1 MVALL
6 GRLVGRRVPASA
18 AGPPGVTQAGVGGL
32 APLPGRAQALPQR
45 LDVLPAGARGPRCPA
60 VCRRGPAPP
69 PPPLPPPRWA
79 PGWAACAG
87 SALGDG
93 APLEARR
100 QKTPVWRALGPTC
113 SHRPRWPR
121 APAEAA
127 APDQRGAADR
137 LAARPLGGR
146 GGGALGCCRWLGCA
160 DVPDP
165 PPGLVTRLR
174 PQSASR
180 PGQGRRPGPAARD
193 ERLPVGP
200 SRAPPCPPP
209 RRLGSVRWPGGW
221 ARALRPVLDP
231 PRGSAR
237 QVGERDRRRRRLAEA
252 WALTNRLWEV
262 ASWWTGATKAVPVQ
276 SDATV
281 MVSPVLLPLCPQVAQ
296 VVGEPVARLA
306 VARVWRALSPSRR
319 AVERGDGDDVGA
331 VRAGHAPR
339 LGLIKR
345 WRQHHRERQHL
356 ESIIGGDPEVET
368 GGLMPTKTPRGQ
380 ELTLAQALANQAL
393 HARRRRI
400 EPGHR
405 RVKRCRMVKDRIR
418 LGKDGSRDVVMA
430 RCGALHH
437 FRVRLTPWQPMVES
451 G

>member
-1 MVALL
+1 MCALMGAPYPEEVPQGTEAHESPSPCRVSASL
-6 GRLVGRRVPASA
+6 PDPQASGGSGRTTSAGPPPSLLTRSTPARAARASA
-18 AGPPGVTQAGVGGL
+18 AAAAQPYAAPAPHAARDGGAARAPRGAAGPGQRRRPARRDPSRRGRAGPPAG
-32 APLPGRAQALPQR
+32 PGPGPPPTARR
-45 LDVLPAGARGPRCPA
+45 PAGGREGAALSRRLSAWAGPP
-60 VCRRGPAPP
+60 
-69 PPPLPPPRWA
+69 
-79 PGWAACAG
+79 
-87 SALGDG
+87 
-93 APLEARR
+93 
-100 QKTPVWRALGPTC
+100 
-113 SHRPRWPR
+113 
-121 APAEAA
+121 AA
-127 APDQRGAADR
+127 APAAAPLGARAGAAR
-137 LAARPLGGR
+137 R
-146 GGGALGCCRWLGCA
+146 
-160 DVPDP
+160 
-165 PPGLVTRLR
+165 
-174 PQSASR
+174 
-180 PGQGRRPGPAARD
+180 GQGRRPGPAARD

-209 RRLGSVRWPGGW
+209 RRLGAVRWPGGR

-276 SDATV
+276 SDAPV

-306 VARVWRALSPSRR
+306 VARGWRALSPSRR

-368 GGLMPTKTPRGQ
+368 GAPAGSVGRG
-380 ELTLAQALANQAL
+380 
-393 HARRRRI
+393 RR
-400 EPGHR
+400 
-405 RVKRCRMVKDRIR
+405 
-418 LGKDGSRDVVMA
+418 
-430 RCGALHH
+430 
-437 FRVRLTPWQPMVES
+437 
-451 G
+451 

>member
-1 MVALL
+1 MCALMGAPYPEEVPQGTEAHESPSPCRVSASL
-6 GRLVGRRVPASA
+6 PDPQASGGSGRTTS
-18 AGPPGVTQAGVGGL
+18 AGPPQSLLTRSTPA
-32 APLPGRAQALPQR
+32 RA
-45 LDVLPAGARGPRCPA
+45 ARA
-60 VCRRGPAPP
+60 
-69 PPPLPPPRWA
+69 
-79 PGWAACAG
+79 
-87 SALGDG
+87 S
-93 APLEARR
+93 
-100 QKTPVWRALGPTC
+100 
-113 SHRPRWPR
+113 
-121 APAEAA
+121 AA

-146 GGGALGCCRWLGCA
+146 WGGALGCCRWLGCA

-165 PPGLVTRLR
+165 PQGLVTRLR

-180 PGQGRRPGPAARD
+180 PGQGRRQGPAARD
-193 ERLPVGP
+193 ESLPVGP

-319 AVERGDGDDVGA
+319 AVERGDGGDVGA
-331 VRAGHAPR
+331 VR
-339 LGLIKR
+339 
-345 WRQHHRERQHL
+345 
-356 ESIIGGDPEVET
+356 
-368 GGLMPTKTPRGQ
+368 
-380 ELTLAQALANQAL
+380 
-393 HARRRRI
+393 
-400 EPGHR
+400 
-405 RVKRCRMVKDRIR
+405 
-418 LGKDGSRDVVMA
+418 
-430 RCGALHH
+430 
-437 FRVRLTPWQPMVES
+437 
-451 G
+451 

>member
-1 MVALL
+1 MCALMGAPYPEEVPQGTEAHESPSPCRVSASL
-6 GRLVGRRVPASA
+6 PDPQASGGSGRTTSAGPPPSLLTRSTPARAARASA
-18 AGPPGVTQAGVGGL
+18 AAAAQPYAAPAPHAARDGGAARAPRGAAGP
-32 APLPGRAQALPQR
+32 
-45 LDVLPAGARGPRCPA
+45 GPTPRPP
-60 VCRRGPAPP
+60 RRGPNRRGGAGPP
-69 PPPLPPPRWA
+69 A
-79 PGWAACAG
+79 
-87 SALGDG
+87 
-93 APLEARR
+93 
-100 QKTPVWRALGPTC
+100 
-113 SHRPRWPR
+113 RPRPAGPR
-121 APAEAA
+121 GPGAPAEAA

-146 GGGALGCCRWLGCA
+146 GGGALGGCRWLGGA

-209 RRLGSVRWPGGW
+209 RRLGSVRWPGGR

-331 VRAGHAPR
+331 VRAGHPPR

-345 WRQHHRERQHL
+345 WRQHHHERQHL

-368 GGLMPTKTPRGQ
+368 GAPAGSVGRG
-380 ELTLAQALANQAL
+380 
-393 HARRRRI
+393 RR
-400 EPGHR
+400 
-405 RVKRCRMVKDRIR
+405 
-418 LGKDGSRDVVMA
+418 
-430 RCGALHH
+430 
-437 FRVRLTPWQPMVES
+437 
-451 G
+451 